1 MSPRAH
7 PFRRMPDSPT
17 ITSEAPPEPDLSGRR
32 LGDYQLLRRL
42 GRGGMADV
50 YLAEQASLHRQVA
63 FKVLKRSLAIDESYI
78 RRFENEAR
86 AAASLVQAN
95 IVQIYEVGRIDGVH
109 FIAQEYVQGQNLQQV
124 LQRRGSFDAR
134 LAVNIMRQAAAA
146 LHKAGEREVVHRDIK
161 PENIMLSAGGEVKV
175 ADFGL
180 ARVTNRTGRVDITQV
195 GVTMGT
201 PMYMSPEQVEGKP
214 LDPRS
219 DIYSL
224 GVTCYQML
232 AGRPPFEGE
241 TPLAI
246 AVQHVKNE
254 PERLEARRPDLP
266 VGLCRVVHK
275 MLAKKPA
282 DRYQR
287 AGELLRDLRSLQIE
301 GTGEEWPDDLE
312 EWSTAE
318 FLAMASARTRATR
331 QLDMVMELEKGQRGI
346 GWRIW
351 PVLLG
356 LVLVAFGVGC
366 AVAWWKKPPPLLA
379 IQDDQRPA
387 VEKMKSARAQLAH
400 AIFLNTEKAYE
411 SVWTYFPPE
420 QSPENRL
427 EMWKAKRRLGELHL
441 RDGDLERAL
450 AAFTEL
456 ADLDEVE
463 EPYHW
468 LGLAGQS
475 IIYGRRQ
482 NRAQL
487 AKTLPQ
493 VIDKQQHL
501 DGEMRS
507 EIERLIREYEKPD
520 AGNGGRT

>member
-1 MSPRAH
+1 MA
-7 PFRRMPDSPT
+7 DSTPST
-17 ITSEAPPEPDLSGRR
+17 LDASAEPDLSGRR

-50 YLAEQASLHRQVA
+50 YLAEQSSLHRQVA
-63 FKVLKRSLAIDESYI
+63 FKVLKRNLAVDESYI

-95 IVQIYEVGRIDGVH
+95 IVQIYEVGCLDGVH

-124 LQRRGSFDAR
+124 LQRRGSFDAK
-134 LAVNIMRQAAAA
+134 LAVNILRQAAAA
-146 LHKAGEREVVHRDIK
+146 LHKAGERQVVHRDIK

-180 ARVTNRTGRVDITQV
+180 ARAPSVAGRVDITQI

-201 PMYMSPEQVEGKP
+201 PMYMSPEQVEGKS

-224 GVTCYQML
+224 GITCYQML
-232 AGRPPFEGE
+232 AGRVPFEGE

-246 AVQHVKNE
+246 AVQHLKSE
-254 PERLEARRPDLP
+254 PERLEVRRPDLP

-287 AGELLRDLRSLQIE
+287 AGELLRELRSLQIE
-301 GTGEEWPDDLE
+301 GTGEEWPSDLE

-318 FLAMASARTRATR
+318 FLAMANARTQATK
-331 QLDMVMELEKGQRGI
+331 QLELVMKSEGLTRPL
-346 GWRIW
+346 GWRMV
-351 PVLLG
+351 PVFLLF
-356 LVLVAFGVGC
+356 VLAAYVLGS
-366 AVAWWKKPPPLLA
+366 AWAWLRQEKPLLE
-379 IQDDQRPA
+379 IRGSEPPK
-387 VEKMKSARAQLAH
+387 VERMSSARAQFSYAV
-400 AIFLNTEKAYE
+400 FLNTVDGYR
-411 SVWTYFPPE
+411 SVWDYFPPE
-420 QSPENRL
+420 LSPENRL
-427 EMWKAKRRLGELHL
+427 ETWKAKRRLAELYL
-441 RDGDLERAL
+441 RDSDLDQAL
-450 AAFTEL
+450 STFTEL
-456 ADLDEVE
+456 ADLDEGE
-463 EPYHW
+463 EPYRT

-482 NRAQL
+482 ERSLL

-493 VIDKQQHL
+493 LLDKQQYL

-507 EIERLIREYEKPD
+507 EIQRLFREYERPA
-520 AGNGGRT
+520 AGNGGNGRT